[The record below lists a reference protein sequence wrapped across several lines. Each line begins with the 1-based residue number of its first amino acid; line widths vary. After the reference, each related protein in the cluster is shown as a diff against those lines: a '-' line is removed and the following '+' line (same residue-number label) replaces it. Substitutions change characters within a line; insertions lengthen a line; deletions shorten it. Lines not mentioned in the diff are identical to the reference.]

1 MRLLIAVIILSIQFP
16 ASIMAQ
22 IGPPGRGGPPGSGD
36 PADLP
41 ITVLEL
47 DGSDLD
53 FGQIIANSG
62 LHIIDINNSKVL
74 GITAVRF
81 LDVLVEI
88 TAGDALLLNNDPSC
102 NSDPTCRLP
111 FTLDAAYANNGEN
124 DPSAATPF
132 TISGNT
138 AIASF
143 RIKQGGGNNIPP
155 PAFGDPDKFAET
167 AYVYIFGSITAGSV
181 TGGIYTNT
189 INITVVHD

>member
-1 MRLLIAVIILSIQFP
+1 MPIRLLILLIILIVYNP
-16 ASIMAQ
+16 ARTLAQ
-22 IGPPGRGGPPGSGD
+22 GGPPGSGD
-36 PADLP
+36 LEDLP

-47 DGSDLD
+47 DGSNLD

-62 LHIIDINNSKVL
+62 LHIIDINSSKVL

-111 FTLDAAYANNGEN
+111 FTLEAAYANEGTN

-132 TISGNT
+132 TVSGNT

-143 RIKQGGGNNIPP
+143 RIRQGGGNNIPP
-155 PAFGDPDKFAET
+155 PAFRNPEQFEDT
-167 AYVYIFGSITAGSV
+167 AYIYIFGSITAGNV

-189 INITVVHD
+189 INVTVVHD